1 MSDIF
6 VSYEKNIFQNLESR
20 NLSLV
25 SIFSTLQNLFKTLS
39 TFSVTCTIFSIL
51 QRIEWVSKQTL
62 VKEEFPKV
70 IGPLNTHPKTVK
82 EATKPYEFFKIL
94 PKKILR

>member
-1 MSDIF
+1 MNHPIIF
-6 VSYEKNIFQNLESR
+6 SFNIFYILSR
-20 NLSLV
+20 
-25 SIFSTLQNLFKTLS
+25 KT
-39 TFSVTCTIFSIL
+39 VL

-62 VKEEFPKV
+62 AKEEFPKV
-70 IGPLNTHPKTVK
+70 IGPLNTHPKTVE